1 MTLPPKL
8 GKLFLSAKAKASGA
22 NLQCATNVVLLD
34 PTGPSAEH
42 GAALENQAIGRAVRM
57 EQANAVKVVRFCVK
71 DSIEEKLF
79 GKLMMLIDSWR
90 RGRITRPTLLKM

>member
-42 GAALENQAIGRAVRM
+42 GAALENQAIGRAVSSEVLR
-57 EQANAVKVVRFCVK
+57 ERFN
-71 DSIEEKLF
+71 
-79 GKLMMLIDSWR
+79 
-90 RGRITRPTLLKM
+90 